1 MAADTVYAEPHV
13 LRAAIRAG
21 EYRRPTAGQC
31 PGFVQANL
39 VIVPDEA
46 ANEFEQFCQLNSQSC
61 PLLCRT
67 EPGNPEPAIAPGADL
82 RTDVSGYRI
91 FRHGLCAGPQSDN
104 IIHEWRDDAV
114 AFLLGCSFTFEHA
127 LECAGYP
134 VRHMQLGRNVPM
146 YRTNVDCLPSG
157 RFQGNLVVSM
167 RPYRLEDID
176 AVRQISGHYPRM
188 HGAPV
193 HVGLPEELG
202 IMDLDHPDFG
212 DPPVIHSGE
221 VPVFWACGVTPQL
234 ALEAARLDWAI
245 THRPGYMFM
254 TDLRKKE
261 FFTP

>member
-1 MAADTVYAEPHV
+1 MAADTVYVEPQD

-21 EYRRPTAGQC
+21 AYRRPTAGQC

-39 VIVPDEA
+39 VIVPNA
-46 ANEFEQFCQLNSQSC
+46 AADDFAAFCRLNSQSC

-82 RTDVSGYRI
+82 RTDVSGYRV
-91 FRHGLCAGPQSDN
+91 FHHGQCVGPQPED
-104 IIHEWRDDAV
+104 IVELWRDDAV

-127 LECAGYP
+127 LELAGYP
-134 VRHMQLGRNVPM
+134 VRHLQLGRNVPM

-157 RFQGNLVVSM
+157 PFQGKLVVSM
-167 RPYRLEDID
+167 RPYRPEDLH
-176 AVRQISGHYPRM
+176 AVRQISGHYPGM

-193 HVGLPEELG
+193 HVGAPADLG
-202 IMDLDHPDFG
+202 IMDVDQPDFG
-212 DPPVIHSGE
+212 DPPVMEAGE

-254 TDLRKKE
+254 TDLRTKE
-261 FFTP
+261 YFTP